1 MEIIGIQKGKK
12 ISMWVKN
19 EIVVCADGFKMSVQA
34 SEYSYCE
41 PRITGAERYYEVEV
55 GFPSRTEPLLMEW
68 AEDKSRPTET
78 VYGYVP
84 SERVALVIAKH
95 GGMIAGEVP
104 AGVPRLMK
112 PHAKD

>member
-1 MEIIGIQKGKK
+1 M
-12 ISMWVKN
+12 MDKN

-34 SEYSYCE
+34 NNGAYCS
-41 PRITGAERYYEVEV
+41 PRVDGAERYYEVEV
-55 GFPSRTEPLLMEW
+55 GFPSELESLIIEF
-68 AEDKSRPTET
+68 AEQPDRPTET

-104 AGVPRLMK
+104 LGVPRLMK
-112 PHAKD
+112 PHA